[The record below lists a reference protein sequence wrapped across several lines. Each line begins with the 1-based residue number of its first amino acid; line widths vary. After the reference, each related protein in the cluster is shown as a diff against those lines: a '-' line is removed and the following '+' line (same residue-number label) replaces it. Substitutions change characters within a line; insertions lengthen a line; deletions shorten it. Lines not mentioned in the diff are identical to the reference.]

1 LKDIIIS
8 YTEIIDRER
17 MDYKKNIIP
26 HRLSLLW
33 GLAFLLLVL
42 ILLFVRH
49 ILLDWHVLQGD
60 SMSPTL
66 QAGQKVL
73 ILKWAYGLKMDEEEP
88 YSLLWHEPAIQDV
101 VVFSHKGES
110 YIKRIL
116 GVPGD
121 TLSLS
126 DRWLKVGDNAF
137 FLPTDS
143 RFLLGHPE
151 VIPQDHY
158 FLVGDNSRF
167 SEDSRRI
174 GLVSIEK
181 IQGKMLFYSQ

>member
-1 LKDIIIS
+1 
-8 YTEIIDRER
+8 
-17 MDYKKNIIP
+17 
-26 HRLSLLW
+26 
-33 GLAFLLLVL
+33 
-42 ILLFVRH
+42 
-49 ILLDWHVLQGD
+49 
-60 SMSPTL
+60 MSPTL